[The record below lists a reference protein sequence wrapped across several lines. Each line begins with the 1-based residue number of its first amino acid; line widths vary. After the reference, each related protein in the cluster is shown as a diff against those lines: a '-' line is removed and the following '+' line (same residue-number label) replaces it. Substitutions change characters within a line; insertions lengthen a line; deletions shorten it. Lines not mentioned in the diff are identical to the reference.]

1 MTAKG
6 EQVMYN
12 MERPINE
19 AVFPGL
25 QGGPHNNNI
34 AALAVA
40 LKQANT
46 PEFVQYQKQ
55 VCANAKRMGE
65 ELIKRGYHVTTGG
78 TDNHLV
84 LLDLRP
90 IGLDGARC
98 ERVLELSGITCN
110 KNTCPGDKS
119 ALKPSGLRLG
129 APAMTSR
136 DLVEDDFAQ
145 VIEFIHQALL
155 ISKSAMEKADPTIA
169 GFKKFVENDESTI
182 KKIEALKV
190 DVENWAGQFP
200 LPGMDDI

>member
-1 MTAKG
+1 MCLFWI
-6 EQVMYN
+6 
-12 MERPINE
+12 PI
-19 AVFPGL
+19 F
-25 QGGPHNNNI
+25 
-34 AALAVA
+34 
-40 LKQANT
+40 
-46 PEFVQYQKQ
+46 F
-55 VCANAKRMGE
+55 
-65 ELIKRGYHVTTGG
+65 LISDG

-145 VIEFIHQALL
+145 VVEFIHQAIQ
-155 ISKSAMEKADPTIA
+155 ISQSAMEKAGPTIA
-169 GFKKFVENDESTI
+169 DFKKFVEADEITFE
-182 KKIEALKV
+182 KIEALKTE
-190 DVENWAGQFP
+190 VENWVGQFP